1 MPAAADYPTYRL
13 NLLVLAKVFVT
24 MAAGRSRDFSSDTRE
39 LIKGITPPFITIGVK
54 NIPISGP
61 FLVTL
66 NHYSRIA
73 DSGFNVFW
81 AAAAISSILP
91 QTPIWLMT
99 SAWTDR
105 TKGLDQIRTGLTRV
119 LFTRLAKIYDFVTTP
134 PMPPVPEESVDRAL
148 SIRNLDRHLRS
159 QPSPILC
166 LAPEGMDFAGGILGS
181 LPDGT
186 GKFINHVYKD
196 LKRILPVG
204 IYEEDGKLIL
214 NFGRVYG
221 LDAYR
226 SQLNN
231 DRQISLLVMKKIAA
245 LLPAR
250 LRGQFSEGQ
259 D

>member
-1 MPAAADYPTYRL
+1 MHSTAYYPTYRF
-13 NLLVLAKVFVT
+13 NLFVLTKVLAS
-24 MAAGRSRDFSSDTRE
+24 MAVGRNRDYSSDARE
-39 LIKGITPPFITIGVK
+39 LIKGINPPFITIGVK

-66 NHYSRIA
+66 NHYSRSA
-73 DSGFNVFW
+73 NSGFNVFW
-81 AAAAISSILP
+81 AAAALSSVMP
-91 QTPIWLMT
+91 KSPIWLMT

-105 TKGLDQIRTGLTRV
+105 TKGLDQVRTGLTRV
-119 LFTRLAKIYDFVTTP
+119 LFTRLARIYGFVTTP
-134 PMPPVPEESVDRAL
+134 PMPTVPDEAVDRAL
-148 SIRNLDRHLRS
+148 SIRNLHRHLRN
-159 QPSPILC
+159 QPLPILC
-166 LAPEGMDFAGGILGS
+166 LAPEGMDFPGGILGFP
-181 LPDGT
+181 PDGM

-204 IYEEDGKLIL
+204 VYEEDGKLIL

-221 LDAYR
+221 MEAYR

-250 LRGQFSEGQ
+250 LRGQYSESQ